1 MARPLR
7 IEFAGALY
15 HVTSRGN
22 ARAAI
27 FADDGDRETLLEVL
41 ASVVERFGW
50 RCHAYCLMPNHYH
63 LVVDTPA
70 GDLSR
75 GMRHLNGVFTQR
87 MNRRHER
94 VGHLLQG
101 RFHAVLVE
109 RESHLLELAR
119 YVVLNPVRAGMI
131 AAPESY
137 RWSSLRATLGL
148 DPQPPW
154 LTIEPTLGEFGSAE
168 RYLRF
173 VRAGIGGPSPW
184 KDLKGSVLGSDDFV
198 SIHLGGRPAAAEVPL
213 RERLAH
219 RPTLA
224 EILTADADRVERN
237 RQIRSTALAW
247 GYTLADVSRHL
258 GLHYSTVS
266 RIVRRVDG
274 YAGEPA
280 AGCANARPDPMAKTP
295 QCKT

>member
-27 FADDGDRETLLEVL
+27 FADDDDREALLEIL

-70 GDLSR
+70 GGLSR
-75 GMRHLNGVFTQR
+75 GMRQLNGVFTQR
-87 MNRRHER
+87 MNRRHDR

-131 AAPESY
+131 AAPETY
-137 RWSSLRATLGL
+137 RWSSLRATIGL
-148 DPQPPW
+148 DPPPPW
-154 LTIEPTLGEFGSAE
+154 LAIEPTLAEFGSAD

-173 VRAGIGGPSPW
+173 VRAGMGAPSPW
-184 KDLKGSVLGSDDFV
+184 VDLKGPVLGSDEFACA
-198 SIHLGGRPAAAEVPL
+198 HLGGRVPSPEVPT
-213 RERLAH
+213 RDRLAH
-219 RPTLA
+219 RPRLA
-224 EILTADADRVERN
+224 DVFTPAVTADRRERDA
-237 RQIRSTALAW
+237 QIRSMALTW
-247 GYTLADVSRHL
+247 RYTLTDLGRHV
-258 GLHYSTVS
+258 GLHHSTVS
-266 RIVRRVDG
+266 RIVR
-274 YAGEPA
+274 GEPSTH
-280 AGCANARPDPMAKTP
+280 NARPDPRG
-295 QCKT
+295 